1 MMNICTHKFPNIN
14 NTVLFEKEL
23 PNISFVPF
31 DAYKLKNAEL
41 IWFNKKLV
49 KELGMS
55 VKNAGKEIIDNY
67 AYVSDGYTN
76 TRNIDN
82 LDKKI
87 FLADRYGSRYEVCN
101 GGSARCGINGNFQ
114 IKGIG
119 ANPLVA
125 INIDEHHSH
134 GKLCLSEAVN
144 EAIWGE
150 VCHQHLPHGAVRTLA
165 IINTHTTVRSF
176 YGLNETKVLP
186 CALAIRQV
194 AVRPAHFER
203 STFFFPDV
211 AYQELRDNDCERV
224 RQTISFLPKLFK
236 LDCNSKNESIYDVL
250 ITFTEKLAEQIAVS
264 RIQGIPH
271 RSLTSSNVCVDGRFV
286 DFGTITALP
295 DFSNHIFGSE
305 QFGVW
310 NDHLL
315 IIKWLNHLTLF
326 INKYSD
332 EKIDNEKFNHI
343 KENFINKLNTTEN
356 IELSRALRLKGVNFN
371 TIQSIK
377 QELCKNGKFI
387 KTFDGRADKDLLGEI
402 EQAASKFGIKTTSD
416 INFPLRKSK
425 YSQKEIINNTLRKT
439 AGRSIKNKD
448 IVEYIDSYIK

>member
-1 MMNICTHKFPNIN
+1 MNIYTYQFPNKN
-14 NTVLFEKEL
+14 NTALLEKEL
-23 PNISFVPF
+23 PNIGFVPF
-31 DAYKLKNAEL
+31 NAYKLKKSEL
-41 IWFNKKLV
+41 IWLNKKLV

-55 VKNAGKEIIDNY
+55 VKNAEKEIIENY
-67 AYVSDGYTN
+67 SYVSDGYTN
-76 TRNIDN
+76 YKNIDN
-82 LDKKI
+82 SDKKI

-101 GGSARCGINGNFQ
+101 GGSARCGINGSFQ

-119 ANPLVA
+119 VNPLVA

-150 VCHQHLPHGAVRTLA
+150 VCHQHLPHGAIRTLA
-165 IINTHTTVRSF
+165 IINTYTKVRSF
-176 YGLNETKVLP
+176 YGLDETRVLP

-203 STFFFPDV
+203 ATFFFPDM
-211 AYQELRDNDCERV
+211 AFQELRDNDCERV
-224 RQTISFLPKLFK
+224 RQAISFLPKVIKSDF
-236 LDCNSKNESIYDVL
+236 NSKTESIYDVL
-250 ITFTEKLAEQIAVS
+250 VTFTTKLAEQIAVS

-295 DFSNHIFGSE
+295 DFSNHIFGNE

-326 INKYSD
+326 INKYSG
-332 EKIDNEKFNHI
+332 EKIDNEKLNHI
-343 KENFINKLNTTEN
+343 IEGFINKLNVAEN
-356 IELSRALRLKGVNFN
+356 IELSRALRLKGVNFDI
-371 TIQSIK
+371 IQSIK

-387 KTFDGRADKDLLGEI
+387 KNFDNRTDEDLWGEI
-402 EQAASKFGIKTTSD
+402 EQATSKFGIQIASNID
-416 INFPLRKSK
+416 FPLRKSK
-425 YSQKEIINNTLRKT
+425 YAQEEIIKSTLKKT
-439 AGRSIKNKD
+439 SGTSIINSD
-448 IVEYIDSYIK
+448 IAEYIDSYIK